1 MAESA
6 GDKTE
11 KATPHKR
18 ENERKEGNVFQSKE
32 ILICVTMIV
41 SFFCFKLLYN
51 LIEDTIVNTMKDF
64 FGLIPTQV
72 VITFDDAKSFLIRGL
87 KAVAIAAMPLLLITG
102 VVAIIVTFVQTRGLV
117 NTKQLRPKFS
127 RMDPIR
133 GFKNLFSL
141 RSIIELLKASLK
153 ILILFFVI
161 FTFVKDNLSLFS
173 NMMNISVE
181 AAVPI
186 IGDYCFSLIKK
197 VTIAFIAVAALDFM
211 YQRWDYEKKLMMTKQ
226 EVKDEYK
233 SIEGNPQIKGRI
245 KQIQQEMSRQRMMQA
260 VPTADVVIRNPT
272 HVAVALKYDRDK
284 SMAPVVVAKGVDE
297 IALKIVKIAE
307 ENGIMTVE
315 NVALARA
322 LYAQVELDDMI
333 PVEFYQAVA
342 EIIAALYKQRNELM

>member
-1 MAESA
+1 LAESA

-11 KATPHKR
+11 KPTPRKR
-18 ENERKEGNVFQSKE
+18 ADERKEGNVFQSKE
-32 ILICVTMIV
+32 ILLCVTMIV
-41 SFFCFKLLYN
+41 SLMSFKLLYN
-51 LIEDTIVNTMKDF
+51 LIQDTAVNTMKDF
-64 FGLIPTQV
+64 FGLIPTQEI
-72 VITFDDAKSFLIRGL
+72 ITFDDAKSFFIRGL
-87 KAVAIAAMPLLLITG
+87 KCIAIAALPLLFIVSLT
-102 VVAIIVTFVQTRGLV
+102 AIITTLVQTKGLF
-117 NTKQLRPKFS
+117 NTKSLKPKFS
-127 RMDPIR
+127 RMNPIR

-141 RSIIELLKASLK
+141 KSFVELLKSSIK

-161 FTFVKDNLSLFS
+161 YTFVKDNLMVFS
-173 NMMNISVE
+173 NMMNITIEESI
-181 AAVPI
+181 PI
-186 IGDYCFSLIKK
+186 IGDFCFSLIKK
-197 VTIAFIAVAALDFM
+197 VIIAFVALAALDFM

-233 SIEGNPQIKGRI
+233 NTEGNPQVKGKI
-245 KQIQQEMSRQRMMQA
+245 KQIQREMSMKRMMQA

-272 HVAVALKYDRDK
+272 HVAVALKYDREK
-284 SMAPVVVAKGVDE
+284 SLAPVVVAKGVDE
-297 IALKIVKIAE
+297 VALKIVKIAE